1 MTFVINDKL
10 KEFMAAEG
18 HSAIFVYADMCNT

>member
-10 KEFMAAEG
+10 KEFMASEG
-18 HSAIFVYADMCNT
+18 YKNIFLYADMCNT

>member
-1 MTFVINDKL
+1 MTVVINDKL

-18 HSAIFVYADMCNT
+18 HSTILVYADMCNT